1 MTGTNESA
9 EIKFVSLE
17 VSEAFTHFSYIN
29 HKIFNPKESG
39 FDIPF
44 FFNAERI
51 NPSLDKIT
59 LSIKICMR
67 DKKKGTKIAGFT
79 LKSVY
84 YVESGLSNS
93 MKLFVLTQVLNQIM
107 CNATGVWTVQFR
119 NKNICAVIPQGYNKF
134 LEDELM
140 LKRTVAEWK

>member
-17 VSEAFTHFSYIN
+17 VSEVFTHYGYE
-29 HKIFNPKESG
+29 HKIIFNQKESG

-44 FFNAERI
+44 FFTAERL
-51 NPSLDKIT
+51 NHSLDKIS
-59 LSIKICMR
+59 LSIKVCLR
-67 DKKKGTKIAGFT
+67 DKKKGTRIAGFT

-84 YVESGLSNS
+84 YVATGLSNS
-93 MKLFVLTQVLNQIM
+93 MKLFVLSQMLNQIM
-107 CNATGVWTVQFR
+107 CNATGVWSVQFR
-119 NKNICAVIPQGYNKF
+119 NKNICAIIPQGYNKF

-140 LKRTVAEWK
+140 LKKTVAEWK

>member
-9 EIKFVSLE
+9 TIKLVSLE
-17 VSEAFTHFSYIN
+17 VSEAFTHFKYIN
-29 HKIFNPKESG
+29 QMIFNSGDSG

-44 FFNAERI
+44 FFVAERI

-59 LSIKICMR
+59 LSIKICLR
-67 DKKKGTKIAGFT
+67 DKKKGTRIAGFT

-84 YVESGLSNS
+84 YVGTGLCNS
-93 MKLFVLTQVLNQIM
+93 MKLFVLSQILNQIM

-119 NKNICAVIPQGYNKF
+119 NKNICAIIPQGYNKF
-134 LEDELM
+134 LEDQLM
-140 LKRTVAEWK
+140 LKKTVDEWK